1 MTIHRP
7 NVALIA
13 MMLAMLSACARRERV
28 VLAQPAP
35 DLAPQFNNISVGG
48 EMYFAGQ
55 PTREGL
61 AELRARG
68 VKNVISL
75 RTEQEHAERVG
86 FDERAEAER
95 LGMRFINLPM
105 SEDTS
110 LEELVDSLDAQLKRT
125 SGATL
130 LHCGSS
136 NRAGTIWA
144 AYLMEKRGMPLEEA
158 LVHARAAGL
167 SAEANE
173 AKLRELAQRL
183 GHAPK

>member
-1 MTIHRP
+1 MTVRTPI
-7 NVALIA
+7 VALTA
-13 MMLAMLSACARRERV
+13 LVLAMLSACASRERV
-28 VLAQPAP
+28 VLARPAP
-35 DLAPQFNNISVGG
+35 DLAPQFNNISEGG

-55 PTREGL
+55 PTPEGL
-61 AELRARG
+61 AELRERG

-75 RTEQEHAERVG
+75 RTEQEHAERVE

-105 SEDTS
+105 SADTS
-110 LEELVDSLDAQLKRT
+110 MEELVDSLDAQLART

-136 NRAGTIWA
+136 NRVGTIWA
-144 AYLMEKRGMPLEEA
+144 AYLMDKRGMSLDEA

-167 SAEANE
+167 SGDANE
-173 AKLRELAQRL
+173 AKLREFAESL
-183 GHAPK
+183 GKAGR